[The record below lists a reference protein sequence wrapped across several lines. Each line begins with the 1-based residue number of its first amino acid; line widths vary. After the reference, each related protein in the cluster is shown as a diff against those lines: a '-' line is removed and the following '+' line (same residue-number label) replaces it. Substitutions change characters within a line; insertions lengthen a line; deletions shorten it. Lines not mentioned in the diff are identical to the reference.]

1 MWYIFQ
7 VNKLLLSSEK
17 SAPWYLASDIT
28 VECYFIRFCYNF
40 NTLLFYNSLGCY
52 LCYFSKCLSM
62 HWLFQILVAG
72 TTFFTFVKLI
82 LQLFEQNFQRIDGF
96 INTEVC
102 IVKSVALISIQV
114 FSFC

>member
-17 SAPWYLASDIT
+17 SALIFGVWYYSW
-28 VECYFIRFCYNF
+28 V
-40 NTLLFYNSLGCY
+40 LLYNSLGCY